1 MYCFVRLRGEIG
13 LLRIN
18 VIFVDLLCFFIFTAI
33 QRVLEGLYGTESELE
48 VLIYVR
54 GWPYV
59 LMIVA
64 YSLSRRK
71 EAVVAWPCV
80 RLQAVE
86 VGRRTYPVIG
96 MENQYDEDVAIE
108 IEVNCR

>member
-33 QRVLEGLYGTESELE
+33 PRVLKGPYGTESKLE

-54 GWPYV
+54 TWLALPT
-59 LMIVA
+59 LVA
-64 YSLSRRK
+64 YSLARRK
-71 EAVVAWPCV
+71 ETVVAGLCV
-80 RLQAVE
+80 RLQAIE
-86 VGRRTYPVIG
+86 VVRRTYAVIG
-96 MENQYDEDVAIE
+96 MEKQYDENVAVKIE
-108 IEVNCR
+108 IKCR